1 MSPKSRTRKPKS
13 AGKNRNRR
21 TGPPSNP
28 VADVYRTLAPVFAA
42 EADHTSSLH
51 SELLASELYSVMHET
66 TNLGP
71 GIDAEMFGDWVR
83 YVERQRDA
91 SAAAMLWALAHIADP
106 PADVKAAAAAQRLTD
121 AGVAPPAWLAP
132 LRKLE
137 ATEAWMLTDVFGDS
151 IELVIEFRTGRRKH
165 AMAMTIDTNHM
176 GGYATSLTFDES
188 ARKLLKNLERFVQHM
203 DGLMHIQTASLTE
216 ARTMGIA
223 AIDATDITSDPDLA
237 PEYAASR
244 SLALS
249 RLRAL
254 PGGAVVELADRRIPT
269 EAEELSQVEEIGAEN
284 ERLAAEFLA
293 DLQKDSAN
301 HALRDLD
308 EEFVRLAELAIMY
321 GRNYDD
327 GRLLRVSPPKIS
339 SFTGWFL
346 PRKVM
351 LDDEE
356 REALPLFL
364 EAWIAWCGK
373 RQQLP
378 ALAIELVQ
386 HAAATTLDSVAD
398 RVESGEETTSPSMAF
413 IEGLDMDT
421 MEEVQDAIGRRQ
433 LAMPYFGTRI
443 GAEDYPQ
450 LNANRADELRLLVL
464 GELEELHGV
473 GKKEYPRSGEPDGS
487 PVWDATLRELVV
499 SQLWH
504 NDPPQVWEA
513 AVRLQS
519 KGLNRLEILAQ
530 LQGALSGACQRRQ
543 APTPD
548 RRSWFRCRACPELH
562 RVAGNPRC
570 ERGQRWTPSA
580 GVDSPGRAL
589 RRRRHALKR
598 AAVVFWF
605 GEVSV
610 TSCPAA
616 WTPP

>member
-13 AGKNRNRR
+13 AARNKNRR

-28 VADVYRTLAPVFAA
+28 IADVYRTVVPVFAA

-51 SELLASELYSVMHET
+51 SELIASELYSVMHQT

-91 SAAAMLWALAHIADP
+91 AAASMLWALAQVADP
-106 PADVKAAAAAQRLTD
+106 PADAEAAAAAQRLMD

-165 AMAMTIDTNHM
+165 GMAMTIDTNHM

-188 ARKLLKNLERFVQHM
+188 ARKLVKDRERFAGHM
-203 DGLMHIQTASLTE
+203 DGLMQIETASLTE
-216 ARTMGIA
+216 VRAMGIA

-237 PEYAASR
+237 PEYAANR

-249 RLRAL
+249 RLHAL
-254 PGGAVVELADRRIPT
+254 PGSDVVDLADRRIPT
-269 EAEELSQVEEIGAEN
+269 EAEELSQFERDEAEN

-293 DLQKDSAN
+293 DLQKDPTD
-301 HALRDLD
+301 HAVRDFE
-308 EEFVRLAELAIMY
+308 EEFARLAELAIMY

-356 REALPLFL
+356 KEALPLFL
-364 EAWIAWCGK
+364 ESWIAWCGK

-378 ALAIELVQ
+378 ALAIELVE

-398 RVESGEETTSPSMAF
+398 LVEDGEELTSPGMAF
-413 IEGLDMDT
+413 VEGLDMDT
-421 MEEVQDAIGRRQ
+421 MEEAQDAIGRRQ

-443 GAEDYPQ
+443 GTEDYPR

-464 GELEELHGV
+464 GELKEFHGV
-473 GKKEYPRSGEPDGS
+473 GKKEYPRNGEPDGS
-487 PVWDATLRELVV
+487 PVWDAALRELVI

-530 LQGALSGACQRRQ
+530 LQGALAGHIDAARLRPLTDGAGSE
-543 APTPD
+543 A
-548 RRSWFRCRACPELH
+548 
-562 RVAGNPRC
+562 V
-570 ERGQRWTPSA
+570 
-580 GVDSPGRAL
+580 
-589 RRRRHALKR
+589 HALGYVASLATLGASEGR
-598 AAVVFWF
+598 GGHLRPV
-605 GEVSV
+605 
-610 TSCPAA
+610 
-616 WTPP
+616 